1 MIDTNQHHV
10 EKIIIK
16 RRRIS
21 SEKSHSGRAYDVI
34 DIIVKGKSGTVV
46 HTIFGDDVTVT
57 QRLN

>member
-1 MIDTNQHHV
+1 MIDTCQHRV
-10 EKIIIK
+10 EEIIIK
-16 RRRIS
+16 RKRVS
-21 SEKSHSGRAYDVI
+21 AEESHSRSAYDVI